1 MVFKQKGTHFSI
13 LGGSVKKELEKNAQA
28 LEEANLDLERK
39 IQENE
44 RLHEELTDSKFE
56 FTDNIN
62 ILLKQ
67 IQDLEKRVQE
77 LQDENANILSEAK
90 TTIVKTDDTE
100 HLKLLKEIE
109 ELKAQ
114 LKE

>member
-1 MVFKQKGTHFSI
+1 M
-13 LGGSVKKELEKNAQA
+13 EKSAQA

-56 FTDNIN
+56 FTDSIN
-62 ILLKQ
+62 SLLKQ

-77 LQDENANILSEAK
+77 LQDENANILSESK
-90 TTIVKTDDTE
+90 TTILKVDDKE
-100 HLKLLKEIE
+100 QVKLLKEIDVLRV
-109 ELKAQ
+109 ELK
-114 LKE
+114 E

>member
-1 MVFKQKGTHFSI
+1 M
-13 LGGSVKKELEKNAQA
+13 
-28 LEEANLDLERK
+28 DLERK

-77 LQDENANILSEAK
+77 LQDENANILSEPK
-90 TTIVKTDDTE
+90 TTTVNFDDKE
-100 HLKLLKEIE
+100 QVRFLKEIDALKV
-109 ELKAQ
+109 ELK
-114 LKE
+114 E

>member
-1 MVFKQKGTHFSI
+1 M
-13 LGGSVKKELEKNAQA
+13 
-28 LEEANLDLERK
+28 DLERK

-77 LQDENANILSEAK
+77 LQDENANILSEPK
-90 TTIVKTDDTE
+90 TTTVNLDDKE
-100 HLKLLKEIE
+100 QVRFLKEIDALKV
-109 ELKAQ
+109 ELK
-114 LKE
+114 E